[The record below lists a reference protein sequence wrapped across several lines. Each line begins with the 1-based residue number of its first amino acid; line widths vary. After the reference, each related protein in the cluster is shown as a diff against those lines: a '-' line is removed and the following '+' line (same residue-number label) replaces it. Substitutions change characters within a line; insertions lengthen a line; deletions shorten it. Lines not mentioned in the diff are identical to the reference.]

1 MPANTPPPA
10 RPPENLGENV
20 PHAAKPPSSSAA
32 AADTARPVT
41 KAPGVG
47 NILRAA
53 YQSMVEENI
62 PDEMLNLLNRLD

>member
-1 MPANTPPPA
+1 MPANTPPA
-10 RPPENLGENV
+10 RPPEHLGENV
-20 PHAAKPPSSSAA
+20 ARSAKPASATAA
-32 AADTARPVT
+32 AADTAPPAA